1 MRSDTRLKFL
11 ILLLGSIV
19 AGGGLVTWMPWW
31 FAVLAGGFLC
41 YMIWPRSSDSWLKE
55 PLQMAP
61 LFGIFVLF
69 GELDKASPEMKFFL
83 GGWVVVFYGVLAV
96 IHKEFRSCSVRVE
109 QMESS
114 GE

>member
-1 MRSDTRLKFL
+1 MLNQIRLKFL

-19 AGGGLVTWMPWW
+19 AGGGIMTWMPWW

-41 YMIWPRSSDSWLKE
+41 YMLWPRSSDSWLKE

-61 LFGIFVLF
+61 LFGICVLF
-69 GELDKASPEMKFFL
+69 GELDEASAEMKFLL

-96 IHKEFRSCSVRVE
+96 LHNEYRSCSVCVD

-114 GE
+114 GK